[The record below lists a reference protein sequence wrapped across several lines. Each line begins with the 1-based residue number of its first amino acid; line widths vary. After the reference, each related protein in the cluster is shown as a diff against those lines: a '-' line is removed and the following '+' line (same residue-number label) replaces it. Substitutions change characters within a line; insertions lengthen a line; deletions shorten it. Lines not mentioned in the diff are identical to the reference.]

1 MDGHHTEAH
10 EPSAE
15 GRGGSSD
22 PSQNRIGLA
31 TSATVHC
38 LAGCGL
44 GEVLGV
50 VIGVGIGLT
59 AVATIVLAVILGFVF
74 GFALGLIPLLR
85 GGFSWSWAIRQ
96 VLVAEGLSI
105 AVMETAE
112 VLVEVYTP
120 GVMQAGLSSPIFWGG
135 MLLALTAG
143 FLAAWPVNYWL
154 VGKGVRHIH

>member
-1 MDGHHTEAH
+1 MALTTDLGRATVDRHDPEAR
-10 EPSAE
+10 EPLQ
-15 GRGGSSD
+15 GRL
-22 PSQNRIGLA
+22 RLT

-44 GEVLGV
+44 GEVVGV
-50 VIGVGIGLT
+50 VIGVAIGLST
-59 AVATIVLAVILGFVF
+59 VATLVLAVALGFVF

-85 GGFSWSWAIRQ
+85 AGFSWSWAIRQ

-105 AVMETAE
+105 AIMETAE

-120 GVMQAGLSSPIFWGG
+120 GVMQAGLSAPIFWGG

-143 FLAAWPVNYWL
+143 FIAAWPVNYWL
-154 VGKGVRHIH
+154 VGKGIRHVH

>member
-1 MDGHHTEAH
+1 MEAH

-59 AVATIVLAVILGFVF
+59 AVATIVLAVISASSSGLRWVSFRCCEGDFLG
-74 GFALGLIPLLR
+74 R
-85 GGFSWSWAIRQ
+85 GPSAKC
-96 VLVAEGLSI
+96 
-105 AVMETAE
+105 
-112 VLVEVYTP
+112 
-120 GVMQAGLSSPIFWGG
+120 SSPR
-135 MLLALTAG
+135 A
-143 FLAAWPVNYWL
+143 
-154 VGKGVRHIH
+154 